1 MTPQTQDNKDRLATV
16 KSAQKALVY
25 DLVMQALRA
34 ARTSKA
40 NFSIWVS
47 KDDGG
52 MMVCAGDKRKKPCV
66 RFGDDI
72 RNSDIDA
79 LVDIVEWLLDGA
91 PEEKDEEKDEEE
103 DDDE

>member
-1 MTPQTQDNKDRLATV
+1 MTTQTTDNKDRLATI
-16 KSAQKALVY
+16 KSAQNALVY
-25 DLVMQALRA
+25 DLIMQGLRA

-40 NFSIWVS
+40 NFSIWVN

-52 MMVCAGDKRKKPCV
+52 MMVCTGDKRKKPYV
-66 RFGDDI
+66 RFGDDDI

-91 PEEKDEEKDEEE
+91 PEEKDEEKD
-103 DDDE
+103 DDE

>member
-1 MTPQTQDNKDRLATV
+1 MTTQTMDNKDRLATV

-34 ARTSKA
+34 AKTSKA
-40 NFSIWVS
+40 HFSVWVD
-47 KDDGG
+47 KEGDL
-52 MMVCAGDKRKKPCV
+52 MVNTDRKRKRSYI

-72 RNSDIDA
+72 KNSEIDD

-91 PEEKDEEKDEEE
+91 PEEKDEEEE
-103 DDDE
+103 DDE